1 MVNHLEKKLQV
12 VDEQM
17 YKVKGGSISEMPKSG
32 QPFGIDAVIAE
43 KDELE
48 RRINKFLEQARQ
60 QRKEVQNLIDTVIS
74 PKHNDFLTMYFI
86 RLMSVEE
93 ISNKLKYNNRHA
105 WRVFRESITMVSE
118 NCNEKE
124 FE

>member
-17 YKVKGGSISEMPKSG
+17 YKVKGDSISGMPKSG

-48 RRINKFLEQARQ
+48 RRINKFLEQARR

-86 RLMSVEE
+86 HLMSVEE
-93 ISNKLKYNNRHA
+93 ISSKLKYNGRHA

-124 FE
+124 SE

>member
-1 MVNHLEKKLQV
+1 
-12 VDEQM
+12 M
-17 YKVKGGSISEMPKSG
+17 YKVNGGSISEMPKSG
-32 QPFGIDAVIAE
+32 QPFGIDEVIAE

-93 ISNKLKYNNRHA
+93 ISSNLKYNDRHA

-124 FE
+124 SE